1 MIRPVAHRL
10 LLLRHCEA
18 EPARGDEFG
27 SAADQARPL
36 TQAGHLM
43 ARRRGESMR
52 RAGLVPDLVLCS
64 PAMRTRQT
72 YAGLLPFGEGARPE
86 IRIEPTLYLAAP
98 DELLAR
104 LRATSDSVHTILLV
118 GHNPGLPALA
128 RYLNGVERALDS
140 DFALGT
146 LATFQVEVEERESI
160 ALTWKALGPRTAW
173 LESFSQN

>member
-18 EPARGDEFG
+18 APAAAGDFG
-27 SAADQARPL
+27 TKGDLARPL
-36 TQAGHLM
+36 TEAGHKM
-43 ARRRGESMR
+43 ARARGESMR
-52 RAGLVPDLVLCS
+52 RTGLVPDLVLCS

-72 YAGLLPFGEGARPE
+72 YAGLLPFGNSARPE

-104 LRATSDSVHTILLV
+104 LRATPDEVHTILLV

-128 RYLNGVERALDS
+128 RYLNGVESALES

-146 LATFQVEVEERESI
+146 LATFHVEVEEHESV
-160 ALTWKALGPRTAW
+160 ALAWKSLGPKTAW

>member
-1 MIRPVAHRL
+1 MLKPVAHRL

-18 EPARGDEFG
+18 APAQGGDYG
-27 SAADQARPL
+27 TAADLARPL
-36 TQAGHLM
+36 TDAGHRM

-72 YAGLLPFGEGARPE
+72 YAGLLPFGGNTQPE
-86 IRIEPTLYLAAP
+86 VRIEPTLYLAAP

-104 LRATSDSVHTILLV
+104 VRATQDSVHTILLV

-128 RYLNGVERALDS
+128 RYLNGVERSLDS
-140 DFALGT
+140 DFELGT
-146 LATFQVEVEERESI
+146 LATFRVEVEERESI
-160 ALTWKALGPRTAW
+160 ALTWKSLGPKTAW
-173 LESFSQN
+173 LEVFSQN